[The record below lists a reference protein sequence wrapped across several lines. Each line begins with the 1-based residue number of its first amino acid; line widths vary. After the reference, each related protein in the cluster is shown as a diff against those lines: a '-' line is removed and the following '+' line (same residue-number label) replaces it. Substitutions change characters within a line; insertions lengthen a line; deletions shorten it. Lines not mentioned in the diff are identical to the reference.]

1 MSERAVDAHGP
12 DVESAIESGLE
23 RLGLDRNDVIVEIVE
38 EGRKGLLGLGGKEA
52 TVRLTPLPTPETRR
66 PPGVA
71 QAEEMEEERKGP
83 EARMQP
89 EAVQPEVTAEEKAA
103 EPDEVDTGVEQQE
116 TEEVAT
122 RIVRDLL
129 DKMGFEDAA
138 VNVTH
143 SEPDDRTGREMTI
156 VEVEGDDLGALI
168 GPHGETLNDFQYL
181 ARLMA
186 GHALRRRADFLVD
199 IDGYRRQRRQ
209 ALTRLAQRMA
219 QKAVDRESPVTL
231 EPMSAYDRRIVHVA
245 LRDHAEVYTNS
256 VGEGAER
263 RVRIY
268 LKQA

>member
-1 MSERAVDAHGP
+1 MNERAVEAHGP
-12 DVESAIESGLE
+12 DVEAAIESGLK
-23 RLGLDRNDVIVEIVE
+23 RLGLDRKDVIVEVVE

-66 PPGVA
+66 PMGVV
-71 QAEEMEEERKGP
+71 QMEEEAEEAP
-83 EARMQP
+83 ERAGARAEV
-89 EAVQPEVTAEEKAA
+89 EAVPGALAEDEGEAMPVDKEAA
-103 EPDEVDTGVEQQE
+103 EQEV
-116 TEEVAT
+116 EEAART
-122 RIVRDLL
+122 IVRTLL
-129 DKMGFEDAA
+129 DKMGFEEAS
-138 VNVTH
+138 VTITH

-156 VEVEGDDLGALI
+156 VEVEGSDLSALI
-168 GPHGETLNDFQYL
+168 GPHGETLHDFQYL
-181 ARLMA
+181 ARLIA
-186 GHALRRRADFLVD
+186 GHALKRRADFLVD

-219 QKAVDRESPVTL
+219 QKAVDRERPVTL

-245 LRDHAEVYTNS
+245 LRDHDEVYTNS